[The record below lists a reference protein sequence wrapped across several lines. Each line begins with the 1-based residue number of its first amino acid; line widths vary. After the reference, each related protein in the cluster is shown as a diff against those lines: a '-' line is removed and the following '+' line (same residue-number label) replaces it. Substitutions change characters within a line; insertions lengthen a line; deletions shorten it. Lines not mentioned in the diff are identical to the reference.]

1 MNNAQTALIVREAIK
16 QAAKEC
22 DVTPREAFDPP
33 VQNRAAIAAR
43 NIAIRLAFD
52 QGLHPEVLGVAFQR
66 TRRTIDNALLLSKP
80 D

>member
-22 DVTPREAFDPP
+22 DVKPSEAYDPP